1 MQAKYT
7 DKKHRIVNVTLYPL
21 TLAPRAPHKVHSSRG
36 SAAARA
42 LEFGIDLTLTI
53 ENLRLT
59 PEERIRK
66 LDCFIESVRELKASI
81 RLIDPA
87 NAIAEQHH

>member
-1 MQAKYT
+1 MRT
-7 DKKHRIVNVTLYPL
+7 DIENYFLNP
-21 TLAPRAPHKVHSSRG
+21 PPG

-42 LEFGIDLTLTI
+42 AEFGIDLTLTI

-66 LDCFIESVRELKASI
+66 LDNFIENVAKLKASI
-81 RLIDPA
+81 RIIGPA
-87 NAIAEQHH
+87 NAIADENH